1 MGRAAGE
8 HVMLGPGWGPPS
20 EMELL
25 VGGQWGVR
33 LVANVGL
40 SAEGS
45 LYELV
50 RVYVAHIPMWVAMTP
65 EGQSQRLQ
73 TEGGRH

>member
-1 MGRAAGE
+1 MGCEAGA
-8 HVMLGPGWGPPS
+8 HSVLGPGWGPPL
-20 EMELL
+20 EMDSF
-25 VGGQWGVR
+25 VGGQWGVK
-33 LVANVGL
+33 LVAYVGL

-45 LYELV
+45 LHEVV
-50 RVYVAHIPMWVAMTP
+50 RVCEAHTPMWVAMTT